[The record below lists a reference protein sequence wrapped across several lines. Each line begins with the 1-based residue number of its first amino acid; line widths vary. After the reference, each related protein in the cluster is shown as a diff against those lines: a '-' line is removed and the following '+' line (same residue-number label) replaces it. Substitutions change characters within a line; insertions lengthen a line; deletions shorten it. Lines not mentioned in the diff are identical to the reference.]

1 MDHGREQVELPS
13 FSAVLLL
20 RELLEV
26 RLWFDIF
33 FIAALDTS
41 LGAIA
46 YGVGHMNQA
55 GNLSAWR
62 WLFIL
67 EGLPC
72 LILSVAIFFF
82 LPKYPET
89 AQWLTEEEKSI
100 LQASFG
106 ANISRGYA
114 TLQVPK
120 NV

>member
-1 MDHGREQVELPS
+1 MFLTTVIN
-13 FSAVLLL
+13 VL
-20 RELLEV
+20 
-26 RLWFDIF
+26 
-33 FIAALDTS
+33 

-67 EGLPC
+67 EGVPC
-72 LILSVAIFFF
+72 LVLAVGILFL

-89 AQWLTEEEKSI
+89 AKWLTEEEKSI

-106 ANISRGYA
+106 ANVSRGYSVLLNYIQISEA
-114 TLQVPK
+114 DSVQR
-120 NV
+120 